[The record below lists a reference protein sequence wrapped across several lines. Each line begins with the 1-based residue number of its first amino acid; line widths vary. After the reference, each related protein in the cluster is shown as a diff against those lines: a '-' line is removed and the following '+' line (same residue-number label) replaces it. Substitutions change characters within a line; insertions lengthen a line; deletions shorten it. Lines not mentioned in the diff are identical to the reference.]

1 MRKTAQ
7 RSMNGEVFD
16 AIGKGIAVDILYGF
30 RNGGLGDVLQ
40 HLSMRKDTA
49 KAQS

>member
-1 MRKTAQ
+1 
-7 RSMNGEVFD
+7 MNGEVFD
-16 AIGKGIAVDILYGF
+16 AIGKGIAADILYGF

-40 HLSMRKDTA
+40 HRSMRKDTI